1 MGKKLL
7 ILLFILITGI
17 FNYVN
22 AEEILK
28 INSINFDNSDNLIF
42 ITATNSVE
50 NIDIKSMKL
59 SNPDRISFDINNS
72 ILVHPAKSWSFK
84 HSAIKQLRISQFTT
98 DPNIVRMVITYND
111 KFNIN
116 KLKLY
121 KSNNSI
127 IIAYNENTIK
137 QDYFSSAYNDEKAL
151 ENYYEYTTFE
161 EEKQKNSQ
169 VTVQKQTSQEVLL
182 IQQAFG
188 QNSEY
193 LKRSYPKLNTAS
205 ERQIKLK
212 SKFYANRIDI
222 KKGNALI
229 RGIGEIA
236 IEKPFVITNPNR
248 LVFDLPNTYV
258 APEIRNKE
266 YILSENETIKIGQN
280 EPTKARIVVTSNDV
294 NKYRPVYSYDRQ
306 SIFLAHDDR
315 TTGLKL
321 YDKKTAIYTYSA
333 KKINDNTDIL
343 QFVFT
348 EPIIHSINKLDET
361 VEINLYNVSGF
372 DHNAYKQNLTS
383 EVLSKLRTES
393 LGETGIRVIIPIKK
407 NTKINYE
414 EGFDNK
420 HLKLTLKTIKE
431 TELYQQKPTPSILKR
446 NQNIKTVVIDA
457 GHGGS
462 DVGATREGIY
472 EKDLTLDISKRLATI
487 LRKKGINVLM
497 VRNNDTTVSLEER
510 VDFSENNKAD
520 VFVSIH
526 VNSSVTPEGNGLETH
541 YYTPQSYDFA
551 QIVHKEFTSAIKA
564 KDRGLFKSK
573 FYVINHT
580 TCPSILIETGF
591 ISNPEERE
599 ELLTTQRKQKT
610 AESIAKGILKY
621 LCKD

>member
-1 MGKKLL
+1 M
-7 ILLFILITGI
+7 
-17 FNYVN
+17 
-22 AEEILK
+22 
-28 INSINFDNSDNLIF
+28 
-42 ITATNSVE
+42 
-50 NIDIKSMKL
+50 
-59 SNPDRISFDINNS
+59 
-72 ILVHPAKSWSFK
+72 
-84 HSAIKQLRISQFTT
+84 
-98 DPNIVRMVITYND
+98 
-111 KFNIN
+111 
-116 KLKLY
+116 
-121 KSNNSI
+121 
-127 IIAYNENTIK
+127 
-137 QDYFSSAYNDEKAL
+137 
-151 ENYYEYTTFE
+151 
-161 EEKQKNSQ
+161 
-169 VTVQKQTSQEVLL
+169 
-182 IQQAFG
+182 
-188 QNSEY
+188 
-193 LKRSYPKLNTAS
+193 
-205 ERQIKLK
+205 
-212 SKFYANRIDI
+212 
-222 KKGNALI
+222 
-229 RGIGEIA
+229 
-236 IEKPFVITNPNR
+236 
-248 LVFDLPNTYV
+248 
-258 APEIRNKE
+258 
-266 YILSENETIKIGQN
+266 SENETIKIGQN

-306 SIFLAHDDR
+306 SIFLAHDGR
-315 TTGLKL
+315 TAGLKL

-348 EPIIHSINKLDET
+348 EPVIHSISKINET
-361 VEINLYNVSGF
+361 VEIDLYNASGF

-407 NTKINYE
+407 NTNINYE

-420 HLKLTLKTIKE
+420 QLKLTLKTIKE
-431 TELYQQKPTPSILKR
+431 TEFYQQKPTPSILKR

-462 DVGATREGIY
+462 DVGATREGVY

-497 VRNNDTTVSLEER
+497 VRNNDATVSLEER

-580 TCPSILIETGF
+580 TCPSILVETGF

-599 ELLTTQRKQKT
+599 ELLTAQRRQKT

-621 LCKD
+621 LGKD